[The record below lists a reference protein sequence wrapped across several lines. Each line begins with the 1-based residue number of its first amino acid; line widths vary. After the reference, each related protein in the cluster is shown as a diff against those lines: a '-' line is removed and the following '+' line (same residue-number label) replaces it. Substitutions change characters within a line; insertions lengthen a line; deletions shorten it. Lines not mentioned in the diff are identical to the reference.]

1 MSVALTKEDPMLL
14 GIVVEPF
21 MLVVGG
27 GALFLMMVFQIL
39 QGMRKIKFKGVLH
52 LKVHKWV
59 AFAILAG
66 SVFHMVA
73 ALAYLGIV

>member
-1 MSVALTKEDPMLL
+1 MLL
-14 GIVVEPF
+14 GIVVTPV

-59 AFAILAG
+59 AFVILAG
-66 SVFHMVA
+66 SVFHMAA

>member
-1 MSVALTKEDPMLL
+1 MLL
-14 GIVVEPF
+14 GIVVQPF
-21 MLVVGG
+21 ILVIGG

-39 QGMRKIKFKGVLH
+39 QGMRKIKFKGAVH

-59 AFAILAG
+59 AFVILAG
-66 SVFHMVA
+66 SILHMAA